1 MSEKKQKF
9 MMMSIH
15 PTETEDTLKM
25 LQDKETNCER
35 GLMLRTPV
43 GKELFKEINKCINR
57 GYFPCAFILE
67 DGFNMEVV
75 FQRHPKQKDEHKF
88 VEMKTPEELKNK
100 L

>member
-35 GLMLRTPV
+35 GLILRTPV

-57 GYFPCAFILE
+57 G
-67 DGFNMEVV
+67 
-75 FQRHPKQKDEHKF
+75 
-88 VEMKTPEELKNK
+88 
-100 L
+100 